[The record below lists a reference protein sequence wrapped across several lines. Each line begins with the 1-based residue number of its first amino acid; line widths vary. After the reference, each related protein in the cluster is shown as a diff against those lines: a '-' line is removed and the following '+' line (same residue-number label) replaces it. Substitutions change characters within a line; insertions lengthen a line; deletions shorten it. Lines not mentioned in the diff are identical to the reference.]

1 MTEVIGKRTLGQYAE
16 SMTKTVRELVIEN
29 PAATRLFEKL
39 HIDYCCGG
47 NRPLDEAC
55 QAAGVDIDRVLAALE
70 APDASPANHDWATE
84 PLGELVDH
92 VRNTHHAYTRDAI
105 ARIPLLLDKVCAKH
119 GQNHPEVFEIQS
131 KFGELG
137 AELSTHL
144 MKEEMVLFPYIV
156 RMEEAVL
163 AGDPVIPPPFGT
175 VRNPIHMMMAE
186 HDGAGDLLREI
197 RTASNGFAPPADA
210 CMTYQTVYRA
220 LEEFEADLHQH
231 IHLENNILFPRAAAM
246 EK

>member
-1 MTEVIGKRTLGQYAE
+1 MTTTTTEK
-16 SMTKTVRELVIEN
+16 KTVRELALEI
-29 PAATRLFEKL
+29 PAATKIFEKL

-55 QAAGVDIDRVLAALE
+55 RSVGVDVENVIKALE
-70 APDASPANHDWATE
+70 SPESVSGNRDWATE

-92 VRNTHHAYTRDAI
+92 IRTTHHAYTREAI
-105 ARIPLLLDKVCAKH
+105 ARIPLLLDKVCSKH
-119 GQNHPEVFEIQS
+119 GQNHPELSEIQA
-131 KFGELG
+131 KFDALG

-163 AGDPVIPPPFGT
+163 SGDPVIPPPFGT
-175 VRNPIHMMMAE
+175 VRNPVRMMVAE

-197 RTASNGFAPPADA
+197 RAASRDFVPPADA
-210 CMTYQTVYRA
+210 CMTYQTLYRA

-231 IHLENNILFPRAAAM
+231 IHLENNILFPRALAM
-246 EK
+246 EN